1 MPSSSIWVLVAN
13 EHEAAICAS
22 INGASELLRSM
33 KGEAVPSQS
42 DCVDPGKMH
51 DSSFSKRAFAGDLM
65 QALCRGAVERA
76 YDGVIIVANASM
88 LEQLRC
94 IRPNLVAKLLIAE
107 IIGGPHENFGLTGL
121 PDYTNSNPMQRCA

>member
-22 INGASELLRSM
+22 RNGTSELLRSM
-33 KGEAVPSQS
+33 KGETVPSRS
-42 DCVDPGKMH
+42 DCGGLDKMH
-51 DSSFSKRAFAGDLM
+51 DSSFFKRAFAGDLM

-94 IRPNLVAKLLIAE
+94 IRPNLVATLLIAE
-107 IIGGPHENFGLTGL
+107 IVGGPSENFGLTGL
-121 PDYTNSNPMQRCA
+121 PDYTNANAMQRSA